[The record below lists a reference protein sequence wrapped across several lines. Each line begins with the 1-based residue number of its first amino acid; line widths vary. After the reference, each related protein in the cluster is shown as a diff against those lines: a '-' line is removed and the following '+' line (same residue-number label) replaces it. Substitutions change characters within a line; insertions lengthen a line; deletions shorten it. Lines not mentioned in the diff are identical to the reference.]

1 MAQLHQKEAE
11 LTKYK
16 VICDEFQKARSRLDA
31 QTLSL
36 AEKDKKIAMLIGQ
49 LNWEKRS
56 KESVVADTIS
66 DTTIKRLNDQLE
78 ENKRVIKLRDNEI
91 ARLHNQNKMQI
102 FMTKSNLDE
111 EQTALKEKY
120 DQLREQNSTYK
131 STIEELVKRVKAKEL
146 TINLL
151 KAENEEYCNR
161 ETQLNTQVNAL
172 KQTIESCD
180 IGNKNSDVNVPKLL
194 AKLADYEAQAQQFQ
208 NHQQQQQQQT
218 SSEERQLFTI
228 NEESASSE
236 QKKFDDETTTVS
248 NDSSMGMGDPIYD
261 DDDDSTF
268 VVMKS
273 LVEEVTDGIRS
284 WCY

>member
-11 LTKYK
+11 LAKYK

-31 QTLSL
+31 QSLSL

-56 KESVVADTIS
+56 NGSVVADAIS
-66 DTTIKRLNDQLE
+66 DSTIKRLNDQLE
-78 ENKRVIKLRDNEI
+78 EHKRQIKSRDDEI
-91 ARLHNQNKMQI
+91 ARLYNKNKMQI

-120 DQLREQNSTYK
+120 DQLHEQNSTYK

-151 KAENEEYCNR
+151 KAENEEYRNR

-172 KQTIESCD
+172 KHTIESCD
-180 IGNKNSDVNVPKLL
+180 IGNKNPDVNVPKLL
-194 AKLADYEAQAQQFQ
+194 AKLADYEAQAHQFQ
-208 NHQQQQQQQT
+208 NQQKQQT
-218 SSEERQLFTI
+218 SPDEHQLFTI

-261 DDDDSTF
+261 DDDDDSTF

-273 LVEEVTDGIRS
+273 LVEEVTDGIRL